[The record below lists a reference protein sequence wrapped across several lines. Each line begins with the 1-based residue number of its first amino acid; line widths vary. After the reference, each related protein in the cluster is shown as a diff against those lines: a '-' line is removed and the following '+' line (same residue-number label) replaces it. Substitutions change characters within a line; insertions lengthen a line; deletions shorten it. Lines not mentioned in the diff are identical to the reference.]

1 MSAYDAVDGS
11 TTGIEMCHIVRSY
24 EEPPMSLVGTKQ
36 SFIDRNR
43 NDRFRVLSGSSERQ
57 YLLLGVEQTLT
68 PAASHDEF

>member
-1 MSAYDAVDGS
+1 MS
-11 TTGIEMCHIVRSY
+11 TH
-24 EEPPMSLVGTKQ
+24 GTKQ

-57 YLLLGVEQTLT
+57 YLLFGVEQTLT